1 MKRTALLVVLLA
13 IVASLFALPASA
25 KSSGPT
31 MAQFNALKSKITGL
45 QGQVRSLQGQL
56 SCFGDV
62 YAVTSWGDAINASE
76 GYLWGGA
83 DGNTYVMSA
92 LDWVYDTSGMQGG
105 TDYIWMASYR
115 DECVNSPVAP
125 QLGAWPRVRRRSHC
139 RGPGNWRTD
148 PGLGGSLTPSR
159 ACRDRAARMRR

>member
-62 YAVTSWGDAINASE
+62 YAVTSWGDPINASE

-83 DGNTYVMSA
+83 DGNTYVTSA

-115 DECVNSPVAP
+115 DECVNYSGRSSARGLAASEAPVALP
-125 QLGAWPRVRRRSHC
+125 RAGQLEDRLRAW
-139 RGPGNWRTD
+139 
-148 PGLGGSLTPSR
+148 
-159 ACRDRAARMRR
+159 AAH